1 MKKFLY
7 FILILIPLFSCK
19 KYKEDPFFSTY
30 SPEGRL
36 CKGSWNCI
44 SIMDTVI
51 SEIPEFS
58 CILEFDKN
66 GNLTLLKTNSSG
78 ELISENFAY
87 AWKSKKNILSFDGV
101 DFEIKSLTWKTIILK
116 SNYTNKVY
124 SFEKWINL
132 DIDKATRED
141 PNFDFPIID

>member
-1 MKKFLY
+1 MKKFLF
-7 FILILIPLFSCK
+7 FILFLTPLFSCK

-44 SIMDTVI
+44 SILDTTL

-66 GNLTLLKTNSSG
+66 GNQKFLKTNANG
-78 ELISENFAY
+78 ELIDKNLTY
-87 AWKSKKNILSFDGV
+87 TWKSKKNILSFNGI
-101 DFEIKSLTWKTIILK
+101 DFEIKSLTWTNLILQ
-116 SNYTNKVY
+116 SNNTNKVY

-132 DIDKATRED
+132 DIDKAPRED
-141 PNFDFPIID
+141 PNFDFPEID